1 MEGRFGDSIFSSR
14 PQPLECS
21 YRTGFP
27 RQACWRGVGQRCRGV
42 KDILVNSRRAH
53 RRSKAGQEKE
63 KEVLGAVRWVY
74 VWQMWPEKWPPGSR

>member
-1 MEGRFGDSIFSSR
+1 MEIRFSPAALSHSSAATELGS
-14 PQPLECS
+14 PGKHAGGEW
-21 YRTGFP
+21 G
-27 RQACWRGVGQRCRGV
+27 RGV